1 MINPMMLMQML
12 RGGNPQQAIMNA
24 MRNQAGQNPVLN
36 NALDMAEKQDAKGL
50 EQLAIKLCESNGVNA
65 DDMVKQIKSQ
75 FGMKSIRYM

>member
-1 MINPMMLMQML
+1 MINPMMLVQML

-50 EQLAIKLCESNGVNA
+50 EQLARNLCESNGVNA

-75 FGMKSIRYM
+75 FGMK

>member
-50 EQLAIKLCESNGVNA
+50 EQLARNLCESNGVNA
-65 DDMVKQIKSQ
+65 DDMVKQIKSR
-75 FGMKSIRYM
+75 FGIK

>member
-1 MINPMMLMQML
+1 MINPMMLMQMR

-50 EQLAIKLCESNGVNA
+50 EQLARNLCESNGVNA

-75 FGMKSIRYM
+75 FGMK

>member
-50 EQLAIKLCESNGVNA
+50 EQLARNLCESNGVNA
-65 DDMVKQIKSQ
+65 DDMVKQTKSQ
-75 FGMKSIRYM
+75 FGLK

>member
-1 MINPMMLMQML
+1 MINPMMLMHML

-50 EQLAIKLCESNGVNA
+50 EQLARNLCESNGVNA

-75 FGMKSIRYM
+75 FGMK

>member
-50 EQLAIKLCESNGVNA
+50 EQLARNLCESNGVNA

-75 FGMKSIRYM
+75 LGMK

>member
-12 RGGNPQQAIMNA
+12 RGRNPQQAIMNA
-24 MRNQAGQNPVLN
+24 MRNQAGRNPVLN

-50 EQLAIKLCESNGVNA
+50 EQLARNLCESNGVNA

-75 FGMKSIRYM
+75 FGMK

>member
-24 MRNQAGQNPVLN
+24 MRNQSGSNPVLN
-36 NALDMAEKQDAKGL
+36 NALDMAEKQDVKGL
-50 EQLAIKLCESNGVNA
+50 EQLARNLCKSNGVNA

-75 FGMKSIRYM
+75 FGMK

>member
-36 NALDMAEKQDAKGL
+36 NALDMAEKQAAKGL
-50 EQLAIKLCESNGVNA
+50 EQLARNLCESNGVNA
-65 DDMVKQIKSQ
+65 DDMVKQIKYQ
-75 FGMKSIRYM
+75 FGIK

>member
-12 RGGNPQQAIMNA
+12 RCGNPQQAIMNA

-36 NALDMAEKQDAKGL
+36 NALDMAENQDTKGL
-50 EQLAIKLCESNGVNA
+50 EQLARNLCESNGVNA

-75 FGMKSIRYM
+75 FGMK

>member
-1 MINPMMLMQML
+1 MINPMMLIQML
-12 RGGNPQQAIMNA
+12 RGRNPQQAIMNA

-50 EQLAIKLCESNGVNA
+50 EQLARNLCESNGVNA

-75 FGMKSIRYM
+75 FGMK

>member
-1 MINPMMLMQML
+1 MINPMMPMQML

-36 NALDMAEKQDAKGL
+36 NALDMAEKQDTKGL
-50 EQLAIKLCESNGVNA
+50 EQLARNLCESNGVNA

-75 FGMKSIRYM
+75 FGMK

>member
-1 MINPMMLMQML
+1 MINPMQIMQML

-50 EQLAIKLCESNGVNA
+50 EQLARNLCESNGVNA

-75 FGMKSIRYM
+75 FGMK

>member
-1 MINPMMLMQML
+1 MINPMQIMQML

-24 MRNQAGQNPVLN
+24 MRNQAGRNPVLN

-50 EQLAIKLCESNGVNA
+50 EQLARNLCESNGVNA

-75 FGMKSIRYM
+75 FGMK

>member
-12 RGGNPQQAIMNA
+12 RGVNPQQAIMNA

-50 EQLAIKLCESNGVNA
+50 EQLARNLCESNGVNA

-75 FGMKSIRYM
+75 FGMK

>member
-12 RGGNPQQAIMNA
+12 RGRNPQQAIMNA
-24 MRNQAGQNPVLN
+24 MRNQVGQNPVLN

-50 EQLAIKLCESNGVNA
+50 EQLARNLCESNGVNA

-75 FGMKSIRYM
+75 FGMK

>member
-1 MINPMMLMQML
+1 MINPMQIMQMI

-24 MRNQAGQNPVLN
+24 MRSQAGQNPVLN

-50 EQLAIKLCESNGVNA
+50 EQLARNLCESNGVNA

-75 FGMKSIRYM
+75 FGMK

>member
-1 MINPMMLMQML
+1 MINPMMLMQMI

-50 EQLAIKLCESNGVNA
+50 EQLARNLCESNGVNA

-75 FGMKSIRYM
+75 FGMK

>member
-36 NALDMAEKQDAKGL
+36 NALDMAEKQDTKGL
-50 EQLAIKLCESNGVNA
+50 EQLARNLCESNGVNA
-65 DDMVKQIKSQ
+65 DDIVKQIKSQ
-75 FGMKSIRYM
+75 FGMK

>member
-1 MINPMMLMQML
+1 MINPMVLMKML

-50 EQLAIKLCESNGVNA
+50 EQLARNLCESNGVNA
-65 DDMVKQIKSQ
+65 DEMVKQIKSQ
-75 FGMKSIRYM
+75 FGMK